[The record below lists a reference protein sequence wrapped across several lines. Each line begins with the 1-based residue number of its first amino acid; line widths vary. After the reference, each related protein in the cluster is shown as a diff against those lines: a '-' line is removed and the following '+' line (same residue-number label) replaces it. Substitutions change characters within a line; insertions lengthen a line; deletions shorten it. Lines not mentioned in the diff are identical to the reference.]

1 MIKNYIKIA
10 WRNLLKSKLYS
21 AINIIGLSIGISACI
36 LIGLYI
42 HNELSYDQFHLN
54 SNNIYRAS
62 MVYSTAGPVN
72 EAAVSGSKVGPEF
85 KRTFPNVME
94 YVRTYV
100 TTSSIKKGELVFD
113 ENKMLF
119 ADSVFFSV
127 FSFKLLAGDSKT
139 AIDAPDKIVLTQS
152 SAAKLFPQQNAI
164 GEILRYGGSDYKV
177 SGICENPPQNSQIKF
192 DFVIS
197 FSNLG
202 NAYKTET
209 WWNANWV
216 TYLLIDNQTNIDQ
229 FENQINAYMDS
240 DLVREQTGSM
250 DPNFLHYR
258 LEPFNKVHLHS
269 KLEGLEPN
277 GNIQYIY
284 IFGIIGILILL
295 IAGANYT
302 NLATAQA
309 MGRGGEIGTRKVLG
323 ATRNQVFSQFIGE
336 AVVLTSVA
344 TVFALMITLF
354 AIPFFNN
361 VSGKSFVFG
370 DVLSF
375 KVLILGP
382 IFALIISFLAG
393 IYPAVVLS
401 GTKAL
406 TAMKSSFELAKGN
419 GNVLRKSLIVAQFS
433 ISIFL
438 ISVTAIIISQ
448 VNFLKKTNLGYDRNH
463 VLVIPMNQK
472 ISENYEL
479 LKPAIQNVIGV
490 SAVTASYDT
499 PEYVAWG
506 DGISATGANGPV
518 EISLNAMPVDLDFA
532 QTLGMQFAAGRDFQK
547 YDFDLMDT
555 TNNSVNYKLPY
566 IINETLAKMI
576 GWTPEEAIGKTIEH
590 RALGPIV
597 GVLKDFHF
605 QSLHQSI
612 GPLLQFLDKN
622 SSRKLLV
629 KMDGGQMKETLKGL
643 ENLFAARMP
652 GQPFN
657 YHFLDDDYNK
667 LYLSEQRTTSLFKA
681 AAFLAIL
688 LATLG
693 LFGLAAFM
701 TFSRTKEIGIR
712 RVLGATLF
720 SISQL
725 FVRQFIFLIVVAV
738 VVAIPMAWYAGNYW
752 LQDFA
757 YKIELEWW
765 HFALAGTLVLLIAVA
780 TISYQSIRVC
790 LLNPIKSLRSE

>member
-1 MIKNYIKIA
+1 MIKNYVKIA

-21 AINIIGLSIGISACI
+21 SINIIGLSIGISACI

-42 HNELSYDQFHLN
+42 HNELNYDQFHLK
-54 SNNIYRAS
+54 SDNIYRAT
-62 MVYSTAGPVN
+62 MEYSTAGPVE

-85 KRTFPNVME
+85 KRTFPNVVE
-94 YVRTYV
+94 YVRTY
-100 TTSSIKKGELVFD
+100 TSTSSIKKGEVVFD

-119 ADSVFFSV
+119 ADSAFFSV
-127 FSFKLLAGDSKT
+127 FSFELLAGDAIT

-152 SAAKLFPQQNAI
+152 SAAKLFPLQNAM
-164 GEILRYGGSDYKV
+164 GEILTFGGSEYKI
-177 SGICENPPQNSQIKF
+177 SGICVDPPQNSQIKF

-197 FSNLG
+197 FSNIG

-216 TYLLIDNQTNIDQ
+216 TYLLLNNQTDIAQ
-229 FENQINAYMDS
+229 FENQVNAYMDS

-250 DPNFLHYR
+250 HPNFLHYN
-258 LEPFNKVHLHS
+258 LEPLTKVHLHS
-269 KLEGLEPN
+269 SVEGLEPN

-284 IFGIIGILILL
+284 IFGIIGLLILL

-323 ATRNQVFSQFIGE
+323 ANRNQIFSQFIGE
-336 AVVLTSVA
+336 AVVLTCIA
-344 TVFALMITLF
+344 TILALVITLA

-361 VSGKSFVFG
+361 VSGKSFVYG
-370 DVLSF
+370 DVLST
-375 KVLILGP
+375 KVMIMTPL
-382 IFALIISFLAG
+382 FAVIISFLAG
-393 IYPAVVLS
+393 QYPAVVLS

-419 GNVLRKSLIVAQFS
+419 RNILRKSLIIAQFS

-438 ISVTAIIISQ
+438 IAVTGIIISQ
-448 VNFLKKTNLGYDRNH
+448 VNFLKETNLGYDRNH
-463 VLVIPMNQK
+463 VVVIPMNNK
-472 ISENYEL
+472 ISENYEI
-479 LKPAIQNVIGV
+479 LKPAIQNVMGV
-490 SAVTASYDT
+490 KSVTASYDT

-506 DGISATGANGPV
+506 DGISATGKNGPV
-518 EISLNAMPVDLDFA
+518 EISLNAMPIDLDFA

-555 TNNSVNYKLPY
+555 TNNSANYKLPY

-605 QSLHQSI
+605 QSLHQPI
-612 GPLLQFLDKN
+612 GPLLQFLDKDA
-622 SSRKLLV
+622 SRKLLV
-629 KMDGGQMKETLKGL
+629 KIDGSQMKETLKGL
-643 ENLFAARMP
+643 EQLFATRMP

-657 YHFLDDDYNK
+657 FHFLDDDYNK
-667 LYLSEQRTTSLFKA
+667 LYMSEQRTTSLFKA
-681 AAFLAIL
+681 AAFITIL

-693 LFGLAAFM
+693 LFGLAAFV
-701 TFSRTKEIGIR
+701 TFSRTKEVGIR
-712 RVLGATLF
+712 RVLGATLL
-720 SISQL
+720 SITQL
-725 FVRQFIFLIVVAV
+725 FVRQFIFLIVLSVVIAV
-738 VVAIPMAWYAGNYW
+738 PLAWYAGNYW

-765 HFALAGTLVLLIAVA
+765 HFALAGTLVLIIAVA

>member
-1 MIKNYIKIA
+1 MIKNYVKIA

-21 AINIIGLSIGISACI
+21 SINIIGLSIGISACI

-42 HNELSYDQFHLN
+42 HNELNYDQFHLK
-54 SNNIYRAS
+54 SDNIYRAT
-62 MVYSTAGPVN
+62 MEYSTTGPVE

-85 KRTFPNVME
+85 KRTFPNVVE
-94 YVRTYV
+94 YVRTY
-100 TTSSIKKGELVFD
+100 TSTSSIKKGEVVFD

-119 ADSVFFSV
+119 ADSAFFSV
-127 FSFKLLAGDSKT
+127 FSFELLAGDAIT
-139 AIDAPDKIVLTQS
+139 AIDAPDKIVLTQN
-152 SAAKLFPQQNAI
+152 SAAKLFPQQNAM

-177 SGICENPPQNSQIKF
+177 SGICVDPPQNSQIKF

-197 FSNLG
+197 FSNIG

-216 TYLLIDNQTNIDQ
+216 TYLLLNNQTDIAQ

-250 DPNFLHYR
+250 HPNFLHYK
-258 LEPFNKVHLHS
+258 LEPLTKVHLHS
-269 KLEGLEPN
+269 SVEGLEPN

-284 IFGIIGILILL
+284 IFGIIGLLILL

-323 ATRNQVFSQFIGE
+323 ANRNQIFSQFIGE
-336 AVVLTSVA
+336 AVVLTCVA
-344 TVFALMITLF
+344 TILALVITLA

-361 VSGKSFVFG
+361 VSGKSFVYG
-370 DVLSF
+370 DVLSA
-375 KVLILGP
+375 KVMILTP
-382 IFALIISFLAG
+382 VFAVIISFLAG
-393 IYPAVVLS
+393 LYPAVVLS

-419 GNVLRKSLIVAQFS
+419 RNILRKSLIIAQFS

-438 ISVTAIIISQ
+438 IAVTGIIISQ
-448 VNFLKKTNLGYDRNH
+448 VNFLKETNLGYDRNH
-463 VLVIPMNQK
+463 VVVIPMNNK
-472 ISENYEL
+472 ISENYEI
-479 LKPAIQNVIGV
+479 LKPAIQNVMGV
-490 SAVTASYDT
+490 NSVTASYDT

-506 DGISATGANGPV
+506 DGISATGKNGPV
-518 EISLNAMPVDLDFA
+518 EISLNAMPIDLDFA

-555 TNNSVNYKLPY
+555 TNNSANYKLPY

-605 QSLHQSI
+605 QSLHQPI
-612 GPLLQFLDKN
+612 GPLLQFLDKDA
-622 SSRKLLV
+622 SRKLLV
-629 KMDGGQMKETLKGL
+629 KIDGSQMKETLKGL
-643 ENLFAARMP
+643 EQLFATRMP

-657 YHFLDDDYNK
+657 FHFLDDDYNK
-667 LYLSEQRTTSLFKA
+667 LYMSEQRTTLLFKA
-681 AAFLAIL
+681 AAFIAIL

-693 LFGLAAFM
+693 LFGLAAFV
-701 TFSRTKEIGIR
+701 TFSRTKEVGIR
-712 RVLGATLF
+712 RVLGATLL
-720 SISQL
+720 SITQL
-725 FVRQFIFLIVVAV
+725 FVRQFIFLIVLSVVIAV
-738 VVAIPMAWYAGNYW
+738 PLAWYAGNYW

>member
-1 MIKNYIKIA
+1 MIKNYVKIA

-21 AINIIGLSIGISACI
+21 SINIIGLSIGISACI

-42 HNELSYDQFHLN
+42 HNELNYDQFHLK
-54 SNNIYRAS
+54 SDNIYRAT
-62 MVYSTAGPVN
+62 MEYSTAGPVE

-85 KRTFPNVME
+85 KRTFPNVVE
-94 YVRTYV
+94 YVRTY
-100 TTSSIKKGELVFD
+100 TSTSSIKKGEVVFD

-119 ADSVFFSV
+119 ADSAFFSV
-127 FSFKLLAGDSKT
+127 FSFELLAGDAIT

-152 SAAKLFPQQNAI
+152 SAAKLFPLQNAM
-164 GEILRYGGSDYKV
+164 GEILTFGGSEYKI
-177 SGICENPPQNSQIKF
+177 SGICVDPPQNSQIKF

-197 FSNLG
+197 FSNIG

-216 TYLLIDNQTNIDQ
+216 TYLLLNNQTDIAQ
-229 FENQINAYMDS
+229 FENQVNAYMDS

-250 DPNFLHYR
+250 HPNFLHYN
-258 LEPFNKVHLHS
+258 LEPLTKVHLHS
-269 KLEGLEPN
+269 SVEGLEPN

-284 IFGIIGILILL
+284 IFGIIGLLILL
-295 IAGANYT
+295 IAVANYT

-323 ATRNQVFSQFIGE
+323 ANRNQIFSQFIGE
-336 AVVLTSVA
+336 AVVLTCIA
-344 TVFALMITLF
+344 TILALVITLA

-361 VSGKSFVFG
+361 VSGKSFVYG
-370 DVLSF
+370 DVLST
-375 KVLILGP
+375 KVMIMTPL
-382 IFALIISFLAG
+382 FAVIISFLAG
-393 IYPAVVLS
+393 LYPAVVLS

-419 GNVLRKSLIVAQFS
+419 RNILRKSLIIAQFS

-438 ISVTAIIISQ
+438 IAVTGIIISQ
-448 VNFLKKTNLGYDRNH
+448 VNFLKETNLGYDRNH
-463 VLVIPMNQK
+463 VVVIPMNNK
-472 ISENYEL
+472 ISENYEI
-479 LKPAIQNVIGV
+479 LKPAIQNVMGV
-490 SAVTASYDT
+490 KSVTASYDT

-506 DGISATGANGPV
+506 DGISATGKNGPV
-518 EISLNAMPVDLDFA
+518 EISLNAMPIDLDFA

-555 TNNSVNYKLPY
+555 TNNSANYKLPY

-605 QSLHQSI
+605 QSLHQPI
-612 GPLLQFLDKN
+612 GPLLQFLDKDA
-622 SSRKLLV
+622 SRKLLV
-629 KMDGGQMKETLKGL
+629 KIDGSQMKETLKGL
-643 ENLFAARMP
+643 EQLFATRMP

-657 YHFLDDDYNK
+657 FHFLDDDYNK
-667 LYLSEQRTTSLFKA
+667 LYMSEQRTTSLFKA
-681 AAFLAIL
+681 AAFITIL

-693 LFGLAAFM
+693 LFGLAAFV
-701 TFSRTKEIGIR
+701 TFSRTKEVGIR
-712 RVLGATLF
+712 RVLGATLL
-720 SISQL
+720 SITQL
-725 FVRQFIFLIVVAV
+725 FVRQLIFLIVLSVVIAV
-738 VVAIPMAWYAGNYW
+738 PLAWYAGNYW

-765 HFALAGTLVLLIAVA
+765 HFALAGTLVLIIAVA